1 MPIVENQGYIIAP
14 FVMASVNKHDSVLI
28 PESMWIFKTFA
39 DDIGLNLH
47 HVPITFDSGFD
58 GRDNKAS
65 IRSIGLIPVIYPN
78 KRNTKNPI
86 LIARMF
92 RWFDRDTYKKRY
104 AVERTFAWE
113 DTYRR
118 LVTSYE
124 RLRATQKGFRYL
136 AYSLINLRNSL

>member
-1 MPIVENQGYIIAP
+1 MV
-14 FVMASVNKHDSVLI
+14 S
-28 PESMWIFKTFA
+28 FKAFA
-39 DDIGLNLH
+39 DEISLGIER
-47 HVPITFDSGFD
+47 VAITFDSGFD
-58 GRDNKAS
+58 CKDNKTI
-65 IRSIGLIPVIYPN
+65 IRSVDLVPVIYPN

-86 LIARMF
+86 LIAQMF
-92 RWFDRDTYKKRY
+92 RWFDRATYKKRY
-104 AVERTFAWE
+104 IVERTFAWE

>member
-1 MPIVENQGYIIAP
+1 MPIVENHGFILAP
-14 FVMASVNKHDSVLI
+14 FVLASVNKHDSILI
-28 PESMWIFKTFA
+28 PESMASFKIFA
-39 DDIGLNLH
+39 DEIGLKIERA
-47 HVPITFDSGFD
+47 PITFDSGFD
-58 GRDNKAS
+58 GRNNKAS
-65 IRSIGLIPVIYPN
+65 VRSIGLVPVIYPN

-86 LIARMF
+86 LIAQKF
-92 RWFDRDTYKKRY
+92 RWFDRTTYKKRY
-104 AVERTFAWE
+104 VVERTFAWE